1 MNENLV
7 AARGRCAGRETAPKR
22 LLTAMVWLLALSALG
37 LLAAWTPAARAQAG
51 AEAPRGR
58 LVDPAWLMQAL
69 KSAAAA
75 PGATASTLVVL
86 DAQPAPLHAAQHI
99 AGARHVDVFAGGARP
114 PGPAEMEQRFQA
126 LGLHPGTRI
135 VVYDQGGDFFA
146 PRLFYDLVLHGVPE
160 SDVYLLDG
168 GLARWRAAGGEV
180 TKEPTAAAARGS
192 LRVSR
197 VREEL
202 RTQLPEFL
210 TASGDPRGNALLE
223 ALEPA
228 WYYGATAWFGR
239 GGHVPHAQM
248 TPVPEYFNAD
258 KTFKSPAELRRMM
271 AHLGVRPEQ
280 QVYSYCGGGFA
291 AAVPF
296 FALKYLADFP
306 QVKLFPGSQ
315 LDWLRD
321 ERGLPTWTYAAPNLM
336 RDTGWLKAW
345 NGKLLRSTGASPLIL
360 VDVRPPEAYKAG
372 HLPYAV
378 NVPAELFRRHAHE
391 PDRLAALLGPAGV
404 NAALEA
410 VVVSD
415 GGLDADAG
423 FAYWMLERLG
433 QHRVSIFVDSLE
445 RWAELGQEVAREP
458 TVVGPPAKPGQI
470 TIPRTTYAARART
483 TGLVADAP
491 GAAGAAGAAAAA
503 PLYPRVV
510 VAMGAKPPAP
520 PAASGAA
527 AARVVHVPLKSLL
540 QADGRPKP
548 AHDLWSLLAKAGVP
562 RYAELAL
569 AADDA
574 GEAAA
579 GHFVLRL
586 MGFPDVKVAWP

>member
-1 MNENLV
+1 MKEMLV
-7 AARGRCAGRETAPKR
+7 AARGRHALHEGTSKR
-22 LLTAMVWLLALSALG
+22 LLTALVWLLLLSAFS
-37 LLAAWTPAARAQAG
+37 LLATWTPAARAQAG

-69 KSAAAA
+69 KGAAAA
-75 PGATASTLVVL
+75 PGATGAPLVVL
-86 DAQPAPLHAAQHI
+86 DAQPAPLHAAMHI
-99 AGARHVDVFAGGARP
+99 PGARHIDVFAGGARP
-114 PGPAEMEQRFQA
+114 LGPAEMEQRFQA
-126 LGLHPGTRI
+126 LGLHPGSKI
-135 VVYDQGGDFFA
+135 VVYDQGGNYFA

-180 TKEPTAAAARGS
+180 TKEPTAPVARGS
-192 LRVSR
+192 LRVSQ

-239 GGHVPHAQM
+239 GGHVPRALM
-248 TPVPEYFNAD
+248 TPVPEFFNAD

-271 AHLGVRPEQ
+271 AHLGVKPEQ

-296 FALKYLADFP
+296 FALKYVADFP

-321 ERGLPTWTYAAPNLM
+321 ERGLPMWTYAAPRLM

-345 NGKLLRSTGASPLIL
+345 NGKLLRSTGASPLVV

-391 PDRLAALLGPAGV
+391 PDKLAALLGPAGV

-410 VVVSD
+410 VVVGE
-415 GGLDADAG
+415 GGVDADAG

-433 QHRVSIFVDSLE
+433 QRRVSIFVDSLE
-445 RWAELGQEVAREP
+445 RWAEQGQEVAREP
-458 TVVGPPAKPGQI
+458 TVVGPATKPGEI
-470 TIPRTTYAARART
+470 TIARTTYAAPARA
-483 TGLVADAP
+483 TGLVAEAP
-491 GAAGAAGAAAAA
+491 LAAGAAAA
-503 PLYPRVV
+503 PLYPRVM

-520 PAASGAA
+520 AATGGPG
-527 AARVVHVPLKSLL
+527 AARVVHVPLKNLL

-579 GHFVLRL
+579 GHFLLRL
-586 MGFPDVKVAWP
+586 MGFPDVKVVWP